1 MRHKTGSTYLR
12 LVILSALSDL
22 SNVQKTDYITTM
34 KKKKTPLYEIK
45 LDGPDQGVQFVSVVK
60 DPAIEI
66 NWHAFSTQTSLEFAQ
81 ISEEKRMLAGPMLI
95 PDLKIYRRDAD
106 GNEYDVFFSKETI
119 ELAAKKFFKSLNNLN
134 INEEHGDTKVPGYI
148 VESWFV
154 DSESDKS
161 KKYGFS
167 LPEGTWFGVIH
178 IEDQDYWDT
187 MIKGGKVRGF
197 SVEGLMGLQQK
208 QTHNMEKFAMIET
221 VDGIEVYTKSDSP
234 MLTVGDEVY
243 VEVEGVESPAP
254 DGEHEL
260 VSGMI
265 LVVEAGKIVEIKEKV
280 AVEDVSVDE
289 ATEIVEEMAEVAPE
303 VVEEVMAE
311 PMVEVQ
317 VTSEDLEALRSEM
330 NATIADMATRISA
343 LEAALAEAKSVSEEM
358 SAKVEKMSKFN
369 SGLPE
374 ETTPKVVEL
383 STNTK
388 TSSRLASLEAVASF
402 RSK

>member
-1 MRHKTGSTYLR
+1 
-12 LVILSALSDL
+12 
-22 SNVQKTDYITTM
+22 M
-34 KKKKTPLYEIK
+34 KKKKKPLYEIK
-45 LDGPDQGVQFVSVVK
+45 LDGPDQGVRFVSVVR

-81 ISEEKRMLAGPMLI
+81 ISEEKRMLAGPMLV
-95 PDLKIYRRDAD
+95 PDLKIYRRNED
-106 GNEYDVFFSKETI
+106 GIEYEVFFSKETI
-119 ELAAKKFFKSLNNLN
+119 ELAAKKFFKSLSNLN

-208 QTHNMEKFAMIET
+208 QTHNMEKFAKIDT
-221 VDGIEVYTKSDSP
+221 VDGVEVYTKSESP
-234 MLTVGDEVY
+234 MLTVGEEVY
-243 VEVEGVESPAP
+243 VMVDEVEAPAP

-265 LVVEAGKIVEIKEKV
+265 LVVADGKIVEIKEKV
-280 AVEDVSVDE
+280 VVE
-289 ATEIVEEMAEVAPE
+289 ATEEVSETTELVEEMAEVVEETPE

-311 PMVEVQ
+311 PIVEVQ
-317 VTSEDLEALRSEM
+317 VTPEDLETLRTEM
-330 NATIADMATRISA
+330 NAVIADMATRISA
-343 LEAALAEAKSVSEEM
+343 LEAALAQANEVSEEM
-358 SAKVEKMSKFN
+358 SSKVEKLSKFN
-369 SGLPE
+369 AGLPE
-374 ETTPKVVEL
+374 EVAPKKVEL
-383 STNTK
+383 TTNTK
-388 TSSRLASLEAVASF
+388 TSGRLASLEAIASF